1 MDIIKDLFEEVWVQ
15 RVFSSILTIII
26 SLIIYLILTHTI
38 IKKIEHGNSKLFSN
52 KKTKTYIRLLRSVIR
67 YLFIILTIFVLLQIN
82 GVNITSMIAGVGIFG
97 IIFGF
102 AIQDALKDIIKG
114 FDIISDSYYQVG
126 DVIKYKDVTGKVL
139 SVGLKTTKVQD
150 VYTLNIVSISNRNI
164 DQVEVLSNLINI
176 NIPIPFDLK
185 VSYAEEVMN
194 EVVNNLKT
202 INNID
207 KAEYRGIND
216 IGESSLL
223 YQVKV
228 YCDPINKVQIRRD
241 ALGCIIKT
249 LENNNIRIP
258 YKQIDIHSK

>member
-185 VSYAEEVMN
+185 VSHAEEVMN
-194 EVVNNLKT
+194 KIVNNLKT

-249 LENNNIRIP
+249 LENNNINIP

>member
-185 VSYAEEVMN
+185 VSHAEEVMN
-194 EVVNNLKT
+194 EIVNNLKT

-249 LENNNIRIP
+249 LENNNIKIP